1 MRLLRLTFLTYIKL
15 VVLLFLALLG
25 YLLYSTNFEWPKVL
39 LTPTEQSE
47 LSIEYRP
54 YHQFIDPKLSL
65 EEKCRAYFTHLFKEQ
80 PDWTLTPKLGES
92 FSHAEKT
99 KSQDLVHLNLYNHCY
114 MSNDFA
120 IVPEWDEKMYPYLS
134 RKLPV
139 FQHWSGVQ
147 SYGKPEKGDAKID
160 ELSVDSYK
168 RQGVSMEPV
177 DKGVPFWRYF
187 KANLEGRG
195 IIVSLSDNYVKEAT
209 KLIGNLK
216 ALSNT
221 LPIQFFHRGDLSN
234 DGKLKLTQA
243 LMKNNEQPL
252 FDIWFVDVSP
262 CLNEEYKGSFGSFF
276 NKMLAYGFNTF
287 QRSGLIRYRCCY
299 FQAFGGFV
307 QN

>member
-99 KSQDLVHLNLYNHCY
+99 KSEDLVHLNLYNHCY

-139 FQHWSGVQ
+139 FQHWSGC
-147 SYGKPEKGDAKID
+147 G
-160 ELSVDSYK
+160 
-168 RQGVSMEPV
+168 
-177 DKGVPFWRYF
+177 
-187 KANLEGRG
+187 
-195 IIVSLSDNYVKEAT
+195 
-209 KLIGNLK
+209 
-216 ALSNT
+216 
-221 LPIQFFHRGDLSN
+221 
-234 DGKLKLTQA
+234 
-243 LMKNNEQPL
+243 
-252 FDIWFVDVSP
+252 
-262 CLNEEYKGSFGSFF
+262 
-276 NKMLAYGFNTF
+276 
-287 QRSGLIRYRCCY
+287 
-299 FQAFGGFV
+299 
-307 QN
+307 